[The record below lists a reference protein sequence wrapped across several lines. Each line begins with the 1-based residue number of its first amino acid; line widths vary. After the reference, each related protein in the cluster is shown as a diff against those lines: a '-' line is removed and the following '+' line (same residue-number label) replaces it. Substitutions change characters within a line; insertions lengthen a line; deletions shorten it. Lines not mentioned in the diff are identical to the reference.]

1 MDPAAKPAV
10 PPAARA
16 PQSASDPLL
25 EWRREFPSL
34 GATLHFAS
42 HTLGA
47 MPRGVEESLAGYARV
62 WAARGIR
69 AWEEGWFALPTVVG
83 DLLAGLLHGAPGSV
97 SMHENVTMAQ
107 AVALSAV
114 DFTPPR
120 NRLVCGAED
129 FPSVLYLYQGLAHR
143 GVEVVRVA
151 AREDRTLREEDLIAA
166 IDERTA
172 VVAVSQVMFRTA
184 QLLDIGRITRRAR
197 EVGALT
203 LIDAYQAVGTVPV
216 DVAALG
222 IDFLTGGS
230 VKWLCGGPGA
240 GYLYAGPRAARLEP
254 ALTGWMAHERPFDFD
269 SGPMAWHA
277 GPRRF
282 WTGTPGIPS
291 HLAARPGYEIVSR
304 IGAAAIREK
313 SLRQTARLIAWA
325 DEFGF
330 RVGSPREDARRGGT
344 VVLDLPDAARV
355 CEALLRRDVLCDHR
369 PGVGLRLAPHFY
381 TRDDEVDEV
390 MKRIRDEARRFGG

>member
-1 MDPAAKPAV
+1 M
-10 PPAARA
+10 PP
-16 PQSASDPLL
+16 PTTSDPLL
-25 EWRREFPSL
+25 EWRREFPSVE
-34 GATLHFAS
+34 ATLHFAS

-47 MPRGVEESLAGYARV
+47 MPRGVEDALRRYAQA

-69 AWEEGWFALPTVVG
+69 AWEEGWFTLPTEVG

-97 SMHENVTMAQ
+97 SMHENVTVAQ

-129 FPSVLYLYQGLAHR
+129 FPSVLYLYQGLARR

-151 AREDRTLREEDLIAA
+151 ARKGRALREEDLLAA

-184 QLLDIGRITRRAR
+184 QLLDIARVARRAR

-216 DVAALG
+216 DAEALG

-240 GYLYAGPRAARLEP
+240 GYLYAGPSAARFEP
-254 ALTGWMAHERPFDFD
+254 ALTGWMAHQRPFDFD
-269 SGPMAWHA
+269 SGPMEWHD

-291 HLAARPGYEIVSR
+291 YAAARPGYEILSK
-304 IGAAAIREK
+304 IGVAAIREK

-325 DEFGF
+325 DEFGV
-330 RVGSPREDARRGGT
+330 RLISPRENERRGGT
-344 VVLDLPDAARV
+344 VVLDVPNAAVV
-355 CEALLRRDVLCDHR
+355 CEALLRGEVLCDHR

-381 TRDDEVDEV
+381 TRDEEVDEV
-390 MKRIRDEARRFGG
+390 MKRVRDEARRAGG